1 MEIPM
6 TDDSMNVQAL
16 LGKSADADFL
26 REMIGF
32 AAQRLMDLEVGGLT
46 GAAYGEKNP
55 ERLAQR
61 NGYRERDWE
70 TRAGTV
76 ELRIPKLRKGSYFP
90 GFLEPRR
97 LAEKALTAV
106 VQEAYIQGISTRS
119 VDDLV
124 KAMGMSGISKSQV
137 SRLCQEIDERVKA
150 FLDRPI
156 EGDWPYIWIDATYL
170 KVRQAGRIVSVAVTI
185 AVGVNSDGRREVL
198 GMAIGASEAETF
210 WTDFLRG
217 LARRGLRGVK
227 LVISDAHEGIKA
239 AVSRVFSATWQRCRV
254 HFSRNALAHAGRS
267 GRRVVSAFIATAFAQ
282 ETPDAAKTQW
292 RKVADQLRP
301 TVPKLAKLMDTAEQ
315 DVLAYMSFP
324 TQHRTKL
331 HSTNP
336 LERLNGE
343 IKRRTDV
350 VGIFPNEDAITR
362 LVGAILLEQNDEW
375 AVQRA
380 RYITLES
387 VAQLSDDPL
396 VTLPPMAA

>member
-1 MEIPM
+1 M
-6 TDDSMNVQAL
+6 TDDTMNLQAL
-16 LGKSADADFL
+16 VGKSADADFL

-32 AAQRLMDLEVGGLT
+32 AAQRLMDLEVGSLT
-46 GAAYGEKNP
+46 GAGYGEKSSD
-55 ERLAQR
+55 RLAQR

-76 ELRIPKLRKGSYFP
+76 ELRIPRLRTGSYFP
-90 GFLEPRR
+90 AFLEPRR

-124 KAMGMSGISKSQV
+124 KAMGMSGITKSQV
-137 SRLCQEIDERVKA
+137 SRLCEEIDVRVKA

-156 EGDWPYIWIDATYL
+156 EGDWPYVWVDATYL

-185 AVGVNSDGRREVL
+185 AVGVNGDGRREVL

-210 WTDFLRG
+210 WTDFLRS

-254 HFSRNALAHAGRS
+254 HFARNAMAHAGKS
-267 GRRVVSAFIATAFAQ
+267 GRRVVSAFIATAYAQ
-282 ETPDAAKTQW
+282 ETPEAARNQW

-301 TVPKLAKLMDTAEQ
+301 SVPKLARMMDTAEE

-324 TQHRTKL
+324 PQHRTKL

-343 IKRRTDV
+343 IKRRTGV

-362 LVGAILLEQNDEW
+362 LVGALLLEQNDEW
-375 AVQRA
+375 AVQRG
-380 RYITLES
+380 RYMTLES
-387 VAQLSDDPL
+387 VAQLSDDPT
-396 VTLPPMAA
+396 VSLPDMAA

>member
-1 MEIPM
+1 M
-6 TDDSMNVQAL
+6 TDEMMSLRAL
-16 LGKSADADFL
+16 VEKAPDADVL

-32 AAQRLMDLEVGGLT
+32 AAERLMELEIGALT
-46 GAAYGEKNP
+46 GAPFGEKSP

-61 NGYRERDWE
+61 NGYRERDWQ

-106 VQEAYIQGISTRS
+106 IQEAYVHGVSTRA

-124 KAMGMSGISKSQV
+124 KAMGGTGISKSQV
-137 SRLCQEIDERVKA
+137 SRLCEEIDGKVKA

-156 EGDWPYIWIDATYL
+156 EGDWPYLWIDATYI
-170 KVRQAGRIVSVAVTI
+170 KVRQNGRIVSAAAI
-185 AVGVNSDGRREVL
+185 LAVGANADGRREVL
-198 GMAIGASEAETF
+198 GMEVGPSEAETF

-239 AVSRVFSATWQRCRV
+239 AVSKVMNATWQRCRV
-254 HFSRNALAHAGRS
+254 HFMRNVSAHAGKS
-267 GRRVVSAFIATAFAQ
+267 ARRVVTAFMSAAFAQ
-282 ETPDAAKTQW
+282 DDAPSAKIQW

-301 TVPKLAKLMDTAEQ
+301 KLPKLAGLLDEAEP
-315 DVLAYMSFP
+315 DVLAYMTFP
-324 TQHRTKL
+324 AAHRAKL

-343 IKRRTDV
+343 IKRRTEV
-350 VGIFPNEDAITR
+350 VGIFPNEAAIVR

-375 AVQRA
+375 AVQRS
-380 RYITLES
+380 RYLSLETI
-387 VAQLSDDPL
+387 ATLSDNPM
-396 VTLPPMAA
+396 VSLPDMAA